1 MKRYK
6 YDGIT
11 QSYRPI
17 ETFAT
22 IKALVK
28 IAWLVLVHVAAMDD
42 VASSDPLT
50 HKEEQYK

>member
-1 MKRYK
+1 MN
-6 YDGIT
+6 
-11 QSYRPI
+11 RPI

-42 VASSDPLT
+42 SEYSSDPLT
-50 HKEEQYK
+50 NKQEQYK